1 MVHKAPVDKS
11 CAQERDPVAGQG
23 ACGFEMTEDPA
34 DWNALSVESSAWP
47 QATEH
52 SERALS
58 PKDGYDRIT
67 WDSNAQL
74 ICGRDLETD
83 NTLLCRLVIEQDMQV
98 ENRMMLR
105 PILVSAALIAHVA
118 PLAAHDEPLH
128 CSAVQAS
135 VTEAG

>member
-1 MVHKAPVDKS
+1 VSEIGLFTLHYS
-11 CAQERDPVAGQG
+11 GRAQ
-23 ACGFEMTEDPA
+23 
-34 DWNALSVESSAWP
+34 
-47 QATEH
+47 H

-74 ICGRDLETD
+74 IWGRDLETD